1 MKEKIENPQAFP
13 REWSEVLQSEGS
25 PKLYAVAQKGMT
37 LRDYLAAKIVNGI
50 TSGNMWR
57 SMMLDYPNCRRVKSQ
72 TREEYVAMQSYKIAD
87 AMLKERSK

>member
-1 MKEKIENPQAFP
+1 MKKDIIENPSAFP
-13 REWSEVLQSEGS
+13 TIQSNE
-25 PKLYAVAQKGMT
+25 YAGQILATEGMT

-50 TSGNMWR
+50 TSGNMWS
-57 SMMLDYPNCRRVKSQ
+57 SMMSDYPNCRRVKSQ